1 MKNTLLINQYVRKFL
16 LEDKKVS
23 SKVFDRV
30 FPLDA
35 LQGTSLPFIVITRQ
49 STSFDSS
56 KDGYYEEIVPVQV
69 TIVGKSYNEAV
80 ELANDVRGALE
91 HIDYNT
97 KYDDNHREGDDEII
111 ITDSK
116 LTGCY
121 ESLYNSAYIQQLD
134 FEFEIQ

>member
-80 ELANDVRGALE
+80 ELAK
-91 HIDYNT
+91 
-97 KYDDNHREGDDEII
+97 KYGEDK
-111 ITDSK
+111 SK
-116 LTGCY
+116 NFVNGVLASIVK
-121 ESLYNSAYIQQLD
+121 ENNL
-134 FEFEIQ
+134 

>member
-1 MKNTLLINQYVRKFL
+1 MRKNTVVNHENEDLMNEILRQMSTIYGHTMNPYMVAKFVGVLLVL
-16 LEDKKVS
+16 KKH
-23 SKVFDRV
+23 
-30 FPLDA
+30 
-35 LQGTSLPFIVITRQ
+35 
-49 STSFDSS
+49 
-56 KDGYYEEIVPVQV
+56 
-69 TIVGKSYNEAV
+69 
-80 ELANDVRGALE
+80 GALE

-97 KYDDNHREGDDEII
+97 KYDDNHREDDDDII

>member
-49 STSFDSS
+49 STRFDSS

-97 KYDDNHREGDDEII
+97 KYDDNHREDDDDII

>member
-97 KYDDNHREGDDEII
+97 KYDDNHRDDII